1 MNFGKNFH
9 VVAFSEEED
18 FEFINNVS
26 DDIKVDDVSFGEKEV
41 TFREKVPG
49 TENTFVDENDDSSYS
64 EESDVEKEYVPE
76 KETDWE
82 SDRDVSKFML
92 YISSMYPA
100 RIPKHDGTSPA
111 ACEVAIKFL
120 KKLLSEISIAIRKD
134 DPVSPILPI
143 SELENSFKYKIMSD
157 IIILKDYKKKLEKK
171 ISDNLN
177 KKHQKTASVNEDN
190 SDIDFI
196 EDVYNNI
203 LEKEAMLK
211 NAFTPKLQVVVT
223 PFERAIS
230 GIIINS
236 VVAGGK
242 QLEDV
247 FEFLKKKYDLNER
260 EELAI
265 MQIIMD
271 SGFPIYRDRGT
282 ISSNPDDASEEE
294 SYGVEFIK
302 GYFA

>member
-1 MNFGKNFH
+1 
-9 VVAFSEEED
+9 
-18 FEFINNVS
+18 
-26 DDIKVDDVSFGEKEV
+26 
-41 TFREKVPG
+41 
-49 TENTFVDENDDSSYS
+49 
-64 EESDVEKEYVPE
+64 
-76 KETDWE
+76 
-82 SDRDVSKFML
+82 
-92 YISSMYPA
+92 MYPA

-177 KKHQKTASVNEDN
+177 KKHQKTASVSEDN

-242 QLEDV
+242 PLEDV

>member
-1 MNFGKNFH
+1 MNFEKNFH

-82 SDRDVSKFML
+82 NDRDVSKFML
-92 YISSMYPA
+92 YISSMYPT

-242 QLEDV
+242 PLEDV

>member
-1 MNFGKNFH
+1 MNFEKNFH

-82 SDRDVSKFML
+82 NDRDVSKFML
-92 YISSMYPA
+92 YISSMYPT

-242 QLEDV
+242 PLEDV

-282 ISSNPDDASEEE
+282 IYSNPDDASEEE

>member
-1 MNFGKNFH
+1 MSFEKNFH

-18 FEFINNVS
+18 FAFDDNVS
-26 DDIKVDDVSFGEKEV
+26 DHIKVDDVGFEEKEIIQ
-41 TFREKVPG
+41 REKVPG

-64 EESDVEKEYVPE
+64 EENDMESEYVPE

-82 SDRDVSKFML
+82 NDRDVSKFMS
-92 YISSMYPA
+92 YISSMYPS

-157 IIILKDYKKKLEKK
+157 IIVLKDYKKKLEKK

-177 KKHQKTASVNEDN
+177 KKHQKNASVNEDN
-190 SDIDFI
+190 SDIDFV

-211 NAFTPKLQVVVT
+211 NAFTPKLQVIVT

-242 QLEDV
+242 PLEDV

-282 ISSNPDDASEEE
+282 ISSNPEDASEEE
-294 SYGVEFIK
+294 SYGIEFIK

>member
-1 MNFGKNFH
+1 MSLEKNFH

-64 EESDVEKEYVPE
+64 EESDAEKEYVPE

-82 SDRDVSKFML
+82 NDRDVSKFML
-92 YISSMYPA
+92 YISSMYPS

-143 SELENSFKYKIMSD
+143 SELENSYKYKIMSD

-242 QLEDV
+242 PLEDV

>member
-1 MNFGKNFH
+1 MNFEKNFH

-64 EESDVEKEYVPE
+64 EESDAEKEYVPE

-177 KKHQKTASVNEDN
+177 KKHQKTASVSEDN

-242 QLEDV
+242 PLEDV

>member
-1 MNFGKNFH
+1 MNFEKNFH

-242 QLEDV
+242 PLEDV

>member
-1 MNFGKNFH
+1 MNFEKNFH

-82 SDRDVSKFML
+82 NDRDVSKFML

-177 KKHQKTASVNEDN
+177 KKHQKTASVSEDN

-242 QLEDV
+242 PLEDV

>member
-1 MNFGKNFH
+1 MSFEKNFH

-18 FEFINNVS
+18 FAFDDNVS
-26 DDIKVDDVSFGEKEV
+26 DHIKVDDVGFEEKEIIQ
-41 TFREKVPG
+41 REKVPG

-64 EESDVEKEYVPE
+64 EENDMESEYVPE

-82 SDRDVSKFML
+82 NDRDVSKFMS
-92 YISSMYPA
+92 YISSMYPS

-157 IIILKDYKKKLEKK
+157 IIVLKDYKKKLEKK

-177 KKHQKTASVNEDN
+177 KKHQKNASANEDN
-190 SDIDFI
+190 SDIDFV

-211 NAFTPKLQVVVT
+211 NAFTPKLQVIVT

-242 QLEDV
+242 PLEDV

-282 ISSNPDDASEEE
+282 ISSNPEDASEEE
-294 SYGVEFIK
+294 SYGIEFIK